1 MPTSFM
7 WLSAASSISGWL
19 ATFGDA
25 CKTRWIAVWKFIF
38 PAAPGAVACGGRD
51 LFMRTFFG
59 TFAKFGGM
67 EASDVHRLRDLE
79 AEHNKLK
86 RMYADLAMEN
96 HGLKDLVAKKL

>member
-1 MPTSFM
+1 
-7 WLSAASSISGWL
+7 
-19 ATFGDA
+19 
-25 CKTRWIAVWKFIF
+25 
-38 PAAPGAVACGGRD
+38 
-51 LFMRTFFG
+51 
-59 TFAKFGGM
+59 M